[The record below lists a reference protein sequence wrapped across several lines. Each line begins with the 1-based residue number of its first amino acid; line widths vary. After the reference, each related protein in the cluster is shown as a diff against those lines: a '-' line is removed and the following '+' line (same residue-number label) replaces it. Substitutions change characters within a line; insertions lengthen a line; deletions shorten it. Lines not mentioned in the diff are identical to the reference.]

1 MGDRSAVIK
10 YKFAENKS
18 LYVLPCICNI
28 KIIRWQ
34 ETIEIQKEKRKK
46 PFPRK
51 IENKNKRGGYNDIQQ
66 HLFLIS
72 RKLFRGG

>member
-1 MGDRSAVIK
+1 MGDQLLWENEYHGRPKIMGDQSAVIK

-34 ETIEIQKEKRKK
+34 ETIEI
-46 PFPRK
+46 
-51 IENKNKRGGYNDIQQ
+51 
-66 HLFLIS
+66 
-72 RKLFRGG
+72 